1 MVQNYQKQKLLSARP
16 VQVSILTG
24 PSGQPAQ
31 LSAPVVSLVDT
42 SIMIVVLN
50 RLSKSVLVV
59 RIDGHYGL
67 PGLLV
72 HQHVLELAFV
82 VKSTT
87 AELNLLLKRKA
98 AELAALI

>member
-1 MVQNYQKQKLLSARP
+1 MVQNYQKQKLPSAKL

-24 PSGQPAQ
+24 LSGQPAQ

-42 SIMIVVLN
+42 STMIVVLN
-50 RLSKSVLVV
+50 QLSKSVLVV

-72 HQHVLELAFV
+72 HQHVLELVFV

-87 AELNLLLKRKA
+87 AELNLLLKKRDV
-98 AELAALI
+98 ELAVLI